1 MSVLPKLVVECSGSF
16 RVQVLP
22 GGRVEISM
30 EDVNGDLTPDDTLY
44 DKRGVA
50 NRLGTTMRSIDNFM
64 KQRKN
69 PLPYIKHA
77 GRPRFRESDVKW
89 WLDQGCS
96 VAARRVASRLSGVIS
111 K

>member
-1 MSVLPKLVVECSGSF
+1 MGTLPKLVVECAGDF
-16 RVQVLP
+16 RVRVLP

-30 EDVNGDLTPDDTLY
+30 GDVVGEPTPDDTLY

-50 NRLGTTMRSIDNFM
+50 VRLGTTLRSIDNFM

-69 PLPYIKHA
+69 PLPYIRHA
-77 GRPRFRESDVKW
+77 GRPRFRESDVAW

-96 VAARRVASRLSGVIS
+96 VAARRASSRVSGILS

>member
-1 MSVLPKLVVECSGSF
+1 MTVVPKLVVECAGDF
-16 RVQVLP
+16 RVKVLP

-30 EDVNGDLTPDDTLY
+30 QDVVGEPPPDDILY

-50 NRLGTTMRSIDNFM
+50 ARLGTTVRSVDNFM
-64 KQRKN
+64 QQKRN
-69 PLPYIKHA
+69 PLPFIRHA
-77 GRPRFRESDVKW
+77 GRPKFRESDIKW

-96 VAARRVASRLSGVIS
+96 VAARRAAARVVGVIS